1 VRSDAEKA
9 NDFTAGLFQGMR
21 ADPRLLG
28 LGLIAVQG
36 DHTILERSSGALSS
50 SMQFP
55 AGALDRAVYAV
66 AVVQLIEEQRLKRD
80 QDLGQLLYGRSSG
93 VTAGALL
100 TGADADNSTLQA
112 VIEKASGK
120 ALRDYLSERIFR
132 PLAMNAT
139 RLDGGV
145 FTTSLVDM
153 ARLAAALANGGK
165 ANNATI
171 VPSGAGP
178 AYGSGQEPAS
188 QAWSFGLP
196 ELRRN
201 GWRALQLDGAAGAFS
216 VRFVLAPDAKIAYL
230 LVVRGRSDARM
241 WRTLDD
247 AIFDELLPPRMSSPS
262 AAVATSSVSA
272 QNVAGTYEP
281 DRAMRDLVFLKVPNR
296 DLRVA
301 PGSNNSLVLSG
312 AESATLLPGAD
323 GTWSTQDQTL
333 SAIYRGGELFLSSG
347 AAYRPVAFYQRPVL
361 YALIALVAA
370 VAAIGATLFGGIPIP
385 KSWFHGR
392 QRNVS
397 VS

>member
-1 VRSDAEKA
+1 
-9 NDFTAGLFQGMR
+9 MR

-36 DHTILERSSGALSS
+36 DHIILERSSGALSATT
-50 SMQFP
+50 QFP
-55 AGALDRAVYAV
+55 AGALERAIYAV
-66 AVVQLIEEQRLKRD
+66 ALTQLIDEQRLKRD

-93 VTAGALL
+93 VEAGALL
-100 TGADADNSTLQA
+100 TGPAGDISTFQA

-120 ALRDYLSERIFR
+120 ASRDYVSERIFR
-132 PLAMNAT
+132 PLAMQAS

-145 FTTSLVDM
+145 FRTSLPDM
-153 ARLAAALANGGK
+153 ARFMAALANDGT
-165 ANNATI
+165 ANNGKI
-171 VPSGAGP
+171 LP
-178 AYGSGQEPAS
+178 GSSAAILGDGQQS
-188 QAWSFGLP
+188 TLQGWTFGLP

-201 GWRALQLDGAAGAFS
+201 GWRALQLDGAADGLS
-216 VRFVLAPDAKIAYL
+216 VRFVFAPDAKIAYL
-230 LVVRGRSDARM
+230 LVVRGLSDARM